1 MEHKWQ
7 TNRRRFLRGL
17 GTVMALPVLESMLPM
32 RVDATAAAGG
42 PSQFPK
48 RLFYI
53 YAPNGQNMEYWK
65 PKAAGAAFEL
75 PRTLEPLTSLR
86 GEVSVL
92 TGLTLDKAFAHG
104 DGGGDHARALS
115 SYLTGCQARKTD
127 GANIRAGVSADQIA
141 ASKIGNLTRFPS
153 LEVGCEPG
161 GQAGNCD
168 SGYSCAYSH
177 NLAWKTETTPVAK
190 EINPRLIFERL
201 FTNFDPRE
209 TAEARAKRERYHKSV
224 LDFVLDDARQLQSR
238 LGADDK
244 AKMEEYL
251 SSVRELEMRIEQ
263 AGKFAVEL
271 PKYEKPTGIPSQY
284 PEHLRLIYDLVAL
297 AFQGDLTRVS
307 TMLLGNAGSN
317 KPYSFIGVSE
327 GHHDLSHHEGN
338 EQKKEK
344 IAKINRF
351 HIEQFALF
359 LKKLSEIREGE
370 GSLLDNCMIIYGSGI
385 SDGMAHNHDD
395 LPIIL
400 AGRGGGTLNP
410 GRHVVYKDGTPLA
423 NLHLSLLDRMGAPAD
438 HVGDSSGRLEN
449 V

>member
-1 MEHKWQ
+1 MENILQ

-17 GTVMALPVLESMLPM
+17 GTVIALPVLESLLP
-32 RVDATAAAGG
+32 AHASAAAAAASQ
-42 PSQFPK
+42 SQFPK

-53 YAPNGQNMEYWK
+53 YAPNGQNMEHWK
-65 PKAAGAAFEL
+65 PTGTGTAFEL
-75 PRTLEPLTSLR
+75 PRTLQPLASLR
-86 GEVSVL
+86 SEVSVL

-115 SYLTGCQARKTD
+115 SFLTGCQARKTD

-190 EINPRLIFERL
+190 EINPKLIFERL

-238 LGADDK
+238 LGSEDK

-251 SSVRELEMRIEQ
+251 TSVRELEMRIEQ

-271 PKYEKPTGIPSQY
+271 PKYQKPTGIPSHY
-284 PEHLRLIYDLVAL
+284 PDHLRVIYDLVAL

-307 TMLLGNAGSN
+307 TMLLGNAGSSQTY
-317 KPYSFIGVSE
+317 PFIGVSE
-327 GHHDLSHHEGN
+327 GHHDLSHHQGN
-338 EQKKEK
+338 AQKKEK

-351 HIEQFALF
+351 QVEQFVFF
-359 LKKLSEIREGE
+359 LKKLSEVKEGE
-370 GSLLDNCMIIYGSGI
+370 GSLLDNCMILYGSGI
-385 SDGMAHNHDD
+385 SDGDAHNHDD

-410 GRHVVYKDGTPLA
+410 GRHVVYEDGTPLA

-438 HVGDSSGRLEN
+438 HVGDSTGRLEN